1 MENMNNCYSG
11 DARAR
16 SGLET
21 TLDGFYVDL
30 NKHPKLVGVY

>member
-1 MENMNNCYSG
+1 MEKLNERYSG
-11 DARAR
+11 DARVR
-16 SGLET
+16 SGMET